1 MNWDTLVI
9 GSGPGGLTAAVALA
23 RQGQR
28 VLVLEQHYLP
38 GGWTHSFTLEGHR
51 FSPGVHYVGDLHE
64 GGSLRRLYEGLGL
77 GPDLEFCELNPEG
90 FDHFLIAGERFD
102 QPRGLDRWIARLSER
117 FPSEREGIARY
128 FATMRRVVDEV
139 KSVDTMLEFPRVLA
153 VPFRAPALARWGLR
167 TLDALIDACVRDPLL
182 KAVLSAQAGNHG
194 LPPSRV
200 SLPIHCTMSSHYF
213 DGGYYPRG
221 GASRIPRAYIREL
234 RRHGGRIRT
243 RARVSRV
250 LVESGRAVGVALEGG
265 EVIRAR
271 DVVSNADPA
280 VTYGKLLPEAYC
292 GAEAR
297 KVRRMEYSVSL
308 LSVFCAV
315 DMDLRGMGY
324 DSGNYWWYRTA
335 DVDGLYARMAS
346 ELPVPE
352 VDGLFLT
359 ITTLKDPRPSR
370 GGAHTLEMFTFVPY
384 APFSRW
390 ATTALGSRPEG
401 YALLKRA
408 LGERV
413 LLAAENIIPGLRE
426 RVTFIDVGTPLTNDF
441 YCATHRGAAYG
452 TAKSPWQ
459 LGPFSFSQ
467 RGPVEGLHLCG
478 SSTLSHGVA
487 GASMSGLIAA
497 QQVLGLSSVDSLLGP
512 SDGSLR
518 VYPAEQPERWLPSL
532 RSCEA
537 AAELS
542 LADDAP

>member
-38 GGWTHSFTLEGHR
+38 GGWTHSFTLEGYR

-102 QPRGLDRWIARLSER
+102 QPRGLDRWIARLTER

-139 KSVDTMLEFPRVLA
+139 KSVDTMLDFPRVLT
-153 VPFRAPALARWGLR
+153 VPLRAPSLARWGLR

-221 GASRIPRAYIREL
+221 GAARIPRAYIREL
-234 RRHGGRIRT
+234 RRHGGRVRT
-243 RARVSRV
+243 RARVARI
-250 LVESGRAVGVALEGG
+250 LVESGRAAGVVLENG

-280 VTYGKLLPEAYC
+280 VTYGALLPEAYC
-292 GAEAR
+292 RAEAR
-297 KVRRMEYSVSL
+297 KARRMEYSVSL

-315 DMDLRGMGY
+315 DMDLRALGY

-335 DVDGLYARMAS
+335 DVDGLYARMAR

-359 ITTLKDPRPSR
+359 ITTLKDPKPRAS
-370 GGAHTLEMFTFVPY
+370 GAHTLEMFTFVPY

-390 ATTALGSRPEG
+390 AATALGSRPEG

-413 LLAAENIIPGLRE
+413 LLAAENVIPGLRE
-426 RVTFIDVGTPLTNDF
+426 RVRFMEVGTPLTNDF

-497 QQVLGLSSVDSLLGP
+497 QQVLGLSSVDGLLGP
-512 SDGSLR
+512 PDGSLR
-518 VYPAEQPERWLPSL
+518 VYPAEHPERWSPSL
-532 RSCEA
+532 RARET
-537 AAELS
+537 EPS